1 MKHILLLAFVTGFY
15 WANAQDRPNILWVT
29 IEDTSPQFIG
39 VYGNE
44 NAGTPVIDKLAE
56 EGVRFTNAFSTGTVC
71 SPSRSTII
79 TGVRTYEMGTGHH
92 RSSFPIPDRIHGFP
106 YYLKEHGYYVTNNSK
121 TDYNVARVQEFTEK
135 AWHESSTTAGWWN
148 KKDGQPFFSVFNF
161 PESHQSRTM
170 SMPYEWYLK
179 NVLDHLPE
187 EERIGEN
194 AFEMPPFYRDS
205 PQMRKQFARVYNSI
219 KLTDIRIGNLLEKLE
234 KDKLRDD
241 TIIVFYADHGE
252 GIPRGK
258 TNGINLGYRVPF
270 IIWFPDKF
278 KHLSPWGVGG
288 VVSDELITFED
299 LAPTMISIAGGKL
312 PDYLN
317 GRILMGNE
325 RDAPEDYVILS
336 SDRADNGPDLVRSV
350 TDGTYIY
357 SRNFMSF
364 MPEMRYLNYVEIA
377 DITQQMRGD
386 LKKGLL
392 NPMQKELFAPRPAE
406 FLFNIEKDIW
416 ETNNLVLSEDHQVIL
431 QKLRNKLDEG
441 LIQSRD
447 IHFLPEYELEALS
460 KNNTPYEYRTDHDK
474 YPFREIYIAAALSGK
489 KGDSNTAK
497 QISLLKSRNKIV
509 RYWASVGLMVQEQ
522 NSLNKY
528 EAQLHG
534 FLQDDYDPVVI
545 NIATILYQNYNSK
558 TAKDKLITYC
568 DRDNSHLALMT
579 INNLLYVEDKEPFI
593 DTVQKVAEL
602 SHHTQFV
609 KDACKDFLHVTG
621 IIDYQK

>member
-1 MKHILLLAFVTGFY
+1 MKHILLLAFVTCFY
-15 WANAQDRPNILWVT
+15 WANAQDKPNILWVT

-39 VYGNE
+39 AYGNE
-44 NAGTPVIDKLAE
+44 NASTPVIDKLAE

-92 RSSFPIPDRIHGFP
+92 RSSFPIPDNIRGFP
-106 YYLKEHGYYVTNNSK
+106 YYLKEHGYYVANNSK
-121 TDYNVARVQEFTEK
+121 TDYNVANVQEFTK
-135 AWHESSTTAGWWN
+135 NTWHESSTTAGWWN

-219 KLTDIRIGNLLEKLE
+219 KLTDVRIGNLLEKLE
-234 KDKLRDD
+234 KDNLRDD
-241 TIIVFYADHGE
+241 TIIIFYADHGE

-278 KHLSPWGVGG
+278 KHLSPWGAGG

-317 GRILMGNE
+317 GRILMGND
-325 RDAPEDYVILS
+325 RDDPEDYVMLS

-364 MPEMRYLNYVEIA
+364 MPEIRYLNYVEIA
-377 DITQQMRGD
+377 EITQQMRGD

-392 NPMQKELFAPRPAE
+392 NPMQEKLFAPRPAE

-416 ETNNLVLSEDHQVIL
+416 ETNNLVLSEDHQLIL
-431 QKLRNKLDEG
+431 QKLRNKLEDK
-441 LIQSRD
+441 LLQARD
-447 IHFLPEYELEALS
+447 IHFLPEYELEILS
-460 KNNTPYEYRTDHDK
+460 RVGTPYDYRLDSVN
-474 YPFREIYIAAALSGK
+474 YPFREIYEAAALSGR
-489 KGDSNTAK
+489 KGESILAN
-497 QISLLKSRNKIV
+497 QLLLLKSENKFV
-509 RYWASVGLMVQEQ
+509 RYWASTGLLVQEK
-522 NSLNKY
+522 NSLKKY
-528 EAQLHG
+528 TAQLHG
-534 FLQDDYDPVVI
+534 FLEDDYDPVVI

-568 DRDNSHLALMT
+568 NRANSHLALMT
-579 INNLLYVEDKEPFI
+579 INNLLYVDDKEPFI
-593 DTVQKVAEL
+593 DAVQKVAEL

-621 IIDYQK
+621 ILDYQK